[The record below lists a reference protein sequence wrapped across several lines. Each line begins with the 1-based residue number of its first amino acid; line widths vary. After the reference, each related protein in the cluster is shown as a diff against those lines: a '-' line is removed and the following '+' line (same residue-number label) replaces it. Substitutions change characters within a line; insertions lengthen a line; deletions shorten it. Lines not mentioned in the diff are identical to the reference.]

1 MLFYGHEAAFGEVC
15 VKAGKAT
22 ASRLRSALWVCA
34 LLAAVLAACVLIR
47 LTGITQLWIPT
58 YTGADFGIEP
68 YVSSYDA
75 DGDGLDDQSDI
86 VASAHAYVATKPR
99 YGSAYYEGGW
109 PDDGRGVCTDVV
121 AYALLGA
128 GYDVRELLYEDVT
141 AHPDGYSIPVPDAN
155 IDYRRVEE
163 LYDFFSRNTV
173 ALTLDPS
180 AISEWQGG
188 DIVFFDGHVGVVSER
203 RNSRGVPL
211 VIHHERILQVAYEED
226 ILESRPII
234 GHFRV

>member
-1 MLFYGHEAAFGEVC
+1 MC
-15 VKAGKAT
+15 VKAGKGT
-22 ASRLRSALWVCA
+22 ASWLRPALWACA
-34 LLAAVLAACVLIR
+34 LLAAVLAAYVLVR
-47 LTGITQLWIPT
+47 LAGVTQLWVPT
-58 YTGADFGIEP
+58 YTDADFGIEP

-86 VASAHAYVATKPR
+86 VASAHAYVATKLR

-128 GYDVRELLYEDVT
+128 GYDVRELLHEDVT
-141 AHPDGYSIPVPDAN
+141 AHPDAYSIPVPDAN

-163 LYDFFSRNTV
+163 LYDFFARNTV
-173 ALTLDPS
+173 ALTLDPA
-180 AISEWQGG
+180 AISEWHGG

-203 RNSRGVPL
+203 RNGRGVAL
-211 VIHHERILQVAYEED
+211 VIHHERVLQLAYEED
-226 ILESRPII
+226 NLESRPII
-234 GHFRV
+234 GHFRVAGLPRARSVPA